1 MLTFHPASRPAHEC
15 TELGACPALTA
26 QSAWIDLLTP
36 TVEEERAVESAL
48 GIDVP
53 TKDEMQDIATSSR
66 LYQEGASLFMTATIL
81 TKSDTSHPEA
91 SAVTFIMTPERLI
104 TVRYA
109 EPLAFANFR
118 KRRDGNP
125 ASFATGISVFHG
137 LLDAVVERIA
147 DVLENVG
154 AGLENLSFEVFAART
169 ESDRAP
175 RDYKEMLTRLGR
187 YSDLISKARESLL
200 SLARLC
206 WFYQEADK
214 STFVS
219 QAEQAG
225 LDAHLGT
232 VSRDIA
238 ALNDHAAF
246 LSGKVA
252 FLLDATLGLINV
264 EQNAIIKIV
273 SVAAVVFLPPTLVA
287 SIYGMNFQHM
297 PELAWPLG
305 YPLALLM
312 MVASAILPF
321 YWFKRKGWL

>member
-1 MLTFHPASRPAHEC
+1 MLTFHPASRPAKEC
-15 TELGACPALTA
+15 AELGACPTLTEE
-26 QSAWIDLLTP
+26 SVWIDLLTP
-36 TVEEERAVESAL
+36 SVEEEHAVEAAL

-66 LYQEGASLFMTATIL
+66 LYQEGTSLFMTATIL

-91 SAVTFIMTPERLI
+91 SAVTFILTPARLI

-109 EPLAFANFR
+109 EPVAFANFL
-118 KRRDGNP
+118 KRRD
-125 ASFATGISVFHG
+125 G

-147 DVLENVG
+147 DVLENLG
-154 AGLENLSFEVFAART
+154 AGLESLSFEVFAART

-175 RDYKEMLTRLGR
+175 RDYQKLLTRLGR
-187 YSDLISKARESLL
+187 YSDLVSKARESLL
-200 SLARLC
+200 SLTRLC
-206 WFYQEADK
+206 SFYQEADK
-214 STFVS
+214 STFIA
-219 QAEQAG
+219 QADQPG
-225 LDAHLGT
+225 VDAHLGT

-238 ALNDHAAF
+238 SLNDHAAF
-246 LSGKVA
+246 LSGKIA

-287 SIYGMNFQHM
+287 SVYGMNFQHM

-312 MVASAILPF
+312 MIASAILPF